1 MLPEAHGPALVRLA
15 AAWARPGAP
24 ASEDLVAATREAV
37 AAVRPQDLPG
47 AAELVQALLGRLE
60 PAAARRPARAALFAL
75 LDAVRR
81 KPFLSALAPDLVEG
95 WTRLLVP
102 AIDRADYTFG
112 ELLRSREET
121 DPRTVAIRVPG
132 SGIRDLTVADVGRR
146 TRSLARGLLSLLRD
160 DPEARVA
167 ILSENRLEAA
177 LVDLACLSNGI
188 VDMPL
193 PANATAEQVV
203 YMLRHSG
210 ARVLF
215 AEDEEQVSKVLPSL
229 AQLPALEDIVVF
241 SADAADRHRL
251 LTLEQMADQDGGAF
265 ADATR
270 AARAGRVRSR
280 DVATVMY
287 TSGTTGTPK
296 GITFSH
302 LNIVSKRLCR
312 GLALPEVG
320 EGDVFLCYLPLYH
333 TFGRYLELTGTL
345 WWGATYVLA
354 RSTATPALLEDFKAV
369 KPTVFISV
377 PKKWMELHD
386 AGVREA
392 RAQEAPDPGPYL
404 RALTGGRLRYGLSA
418 AGYLDPEVFKAF
430 QRAGVHLLSGYGMTE
445 ATGGIL
451 MTARGDYQE
460 GSIGTPLPGIE
471 CARDEDGELLVR
483 GPYVTPGYFQD
494 AGGEEAFDAGGWF
507 HTGDLVSVDGRG
519 HYRITGRKKEIYK
532 NRAGQTI
539 SPQRIENLFK
549 DFDAVGQAFLVGDRR
564 EYNTLLVWPSYDKD
578 PSLRRKTPDE
588 LRELI
593 SSLVVSAN
601 RFLAPFERVV
611 AFRLLPRALDEAHG
625 ELTHKQTF
633 KREEVERTWHDL
645 IEPMYQ
651 QKRLALPVG
660 DLFLRV
666 PNWVLREL
674 GVLQEEVSLKGGLL
688 AAGSRAME
696 VGPEPAA
703 PGSMR
708 VGDMAYQPLGG
719 TVDLGVLLARPAL
732 WVGNDGIR
740 RFMGEDAFVSLV
752 ARRRQGQEE
761 MRIDPRAWRAPPAA
775 RLPGL
780 LEQVDRDEVSF
791 HSLQAAGE
799 LLRAERPEARRA
811 IASLER
817 TLQSGRPDLARLAR
831 ALLRRAADSPDEETR
846 RRAFRALLPAEDA
859 GRTLETLRLFLD
871 RLGPY
876 ALRDEDLVSFG
887 ERGLAEA
894 QVRVLLEALCSESAY
909 AARADTSDG
918 RLLMGAMRLLTVYA
932 EAHAEWYAPVR
943 VPLARL
949 TFHRDERI
957 AARAEEELDRLRRD
971 FSAWIGPNLRRAID
985 PASGVEYGW
994 GEVVSFDP
1002 SVPEAA
1008 QELLRRAL
1016 ADTTLMRGSV
1026 FLFGRGALVS
1036 LADLPVGGA
1045 RVRLLGTQHGKSV
1058 YRLSFQTRGR
1068 ETFDIA
1074 INLAEELSPSALRE
1088 EIRWLLA
1095 AGAPPPL
1102 VEAFG
1107 GYYPEHGIFTEEF
1120 IPGETVE
1127 RQVARLERQGEARR
1141 LKHVWPFLGWNALA
1155 AHVDFWDRTGRRVA
1169 LRHPS
1174 LAAFIVPS
1182 HDYQTGARLVSIAD
1196 RSPCAGFEELL
1207 DRFQRTFVDSV
1218 ESTRPELR
1226 GGLPD
1231 SVFFSAA
1238 VEALGLER
1246 ARPLLEGLAGGPR
1259 GAAAEAFLARVRAE
1273 GFTPRAA
1280 HFAARR
1286 YRRWLAVN
1294 PGATAEA
1301 RGAILAELWGT
1312 YRLAHLEATWPDV
1325 RLRFFRQTV
1334 FAGAREELGAALD
1347 RLMEAA
1353 RGLPGSALNLEE
1365 QIAPIREALRPTAE
1379 EDYFLARLAYRY
1391 LRPTDEASLISL
1403 PSGEHVVAE
1412 VVVALTDE
1420 EGERFKVRAPASPRE
1435 VARLLQLFLDANLLV
1450 TFTAEHEFLLALDE
1464 DDALLG
1470 GLFYRRVGR
1479 DRAHMEKIVIARP
1492 HQGKGVSGGLMR
1504 ELVRRLRARAVRAL
1518 ETGYFRPDWFQKYG
1532 FRTDPTSGGLVLDIG
1547 DEPATRL

>member
-1 MLPEAHGPALVRLA
+1 MLPEAQGPALVRLA
-15 AAWARPGAP
+15 AAWARPGVP
-24 ASEDLVAATREAV
+24 PSQDLQKATLAA
-37 AAVRPQDLPG
+37 AAEVRPQDLPG

-60 PAAARRPARAALFAL
+60 PAEGRQPARSALFKL

-81 KPFLSALAPDLVEG
+81 RPFLSALTPDLAPG
-95 WTRLLVP
+95 WAGLLVP
-102 AIDRADYTFG
+102 AIDQADYTFG

-132 SGIRDLTVADVGRR
+132 SELGDLTVADVGRR
-146 TRSLARGLLSLLRD
+146 TRSLARSLLSFLGS

-177 LVDLACLSNGI
+177 LVDLACLGNGI
-188 VDMPL
+188 VDAPL

-229 AQLPALEDIVVF
+229 AQLPALEEIVVF
-241 SADAADRHRL
+241 SPDAAERHGL
-251 LTLEQMADQDGGAF
+251 LTLEQMVDQDGGAF
-265 ADATR
+265 ADA
-270 AARAGRVRSR
+270 ARAVRAGAVRSR
-280 DVATVMY
+280 DLATVMY

-296 GITFSH
+296 GIAFSH

-345 WWGATYVLA
+345 WWGATYVMA
-354 RSTATPALLEDFKAV
+354 RSTAIPSLLEDFKAV
-369 KPTVFISV
+369 RPTVFISV
-377 PKKWMELHD
+377 PKKWMEIHD
-386 AGVREA
+386 AAVREA
-392 RAQEAPDPGPYL
+392 QAGEVADPSPHL

-418 AGYLDPEVFKAF
+418 AGYLDPEVFKTF
-430 QRAGVHLLSGYGMTE
+430 HRAGMRLLSGYGMTE

-451 MTARGDYQE
+451 MTPPGDYRE
-460 GSIGTPLPGIE
+460 GSIGVPLPGIE
-471 CARDEDGELLVR
+471 CRRDEDGELLVR
-483 GPYVTPGYFQD
+483 GPYVSPGYFQ
-494 AGGEEAFDAGGWF
+494 APQGEEAYDAEGWF
-507 HTGDLVSVDGRG
+507 HTGDLVSVDEGG
-519 HYRITGRKKEIYK
+519 HYRITGRKKELYK

-549 DFDAVGQAFLVGDRR
+549 DLDAVGQAFLVGDHR
-564 EYNTLLVWPSYDKD
+564 EYNTLLVWPALDQD
-578 PSLRRKTPDE
+578 PSLRQKTPE
-588 LRELI
+588 EIRELVF
-593 SSLVVSAN
+593 SLVASAN
-601 RFLAPFERVV
+601 RFLAPFERVM
-611 AFRLLPRALDEAHG
+611 AFRLLPRPLDEAHG

-633 KREEVERTWHDL
+633 KREVVERNWRDL

-660 DLFLRV
+660 DLFLRI

-674 GVLQEEVSLKGGLL
+674 GVLQEEVSIKGGVLG
-688 AAGSRAME
+688 AGSHTLE
-696 VGPEPAA
+696 VAAEPDF
-703 PGSMR
+703 PGTMR
-708 VGDMAYQPLGG
+708 VGDLSYVAGG
-719 TVDLGVLLARPAL
+719 SAVDLGVLLARPAL

-740 RFMGEDAFVSLV
+740 RFLGEEAFLSLV
-752 ARRRQGQEE
+752 ARRRQGEDE
-761 MRIDPRAWRAPPAA
+761 MRIEPRAWRVPPAS

-780 LEQVDRDEVSF
+780 MEQVDREELSF
-791 HSLQAAGE
+791 HTLQAAGE

-831 ALLRRAADSPDEETR
+831 ALLRRAADSPDEEIR

-859 GRTLETLRLFLD
+859 GRVLATLRLFLD

-894 QVRVLLEALCSESAY
+894 QVAVLREALVAESAFS
-909 AARADTSDG
+909 AQGDTSDG
-918 RLLMGAMRLLTVYA
+918 RLLMGAMRLLAIYA
-932 EAHAEWYAPVR
+932 GAHAEWYAPVR

-971 FSAWIGPNLRRAID
+971 FSAWIGPNVRRAID
-985 PASGVEYGW
+985 PASGTEYGW
-994 GEVVSFDP
+994 KEVVAFDP
-1002 SVPEAA
+1002 SVPAA
-1008 QELLRRAL
+1008 AGELLLHAM
-1016 ADTTLMRGSV
+1016 ADTTLVRASV

-1036 LADLPVGGA
+1036 LADLAEGGA
-1045 RVRLLGTQHGKSV
+1045 RVGLLGSQHGKSV
-1058 YRLSFQTRGR
+1058 YRLSLRTRAR
-1068 ETFDIA
+1068 ESFNIA
-1074 INLAEELSPSALRE
+1074 INVAEELSPPALRE

-1141 LKHVWPFLGWNALA
+1141 LKHVWPFLGWTALS
-1155 AHVDFWDRTGRRVA
+1155 AHADFWDRTGRRVA

-1196 RSPCAGFEELL
+1196 RSPCEGFEELL
-1207 DRFQRTFVDSV
+1207 DRFQQAFVDAV

-1226 GGLPD
+1226 GGISD
-1231 SVFFSAA
+1231 AIFFSAA
-1238 VEALGLER
+1238 VDALGLHR
-1246 ARPLLEGLAGGPR
+1246 ARPLLEGLLGGRR
-1259 GAAAEAFLARVRAE
+1259 GPAAEAFLARVRAE
-1273 GFTPRAA
+1273 GFTPRAV
-1280 HFAARR
+1280 HFAVRR

-1294 PGATAEA
+1294 PGATPEA
-1301 RGAILAELWGT
+1301 RGATLSELWGT
-1312 YRLAHLEATWPDV
+1312 YRLADLESAWPDV
-1325 RLRFFRQTV
+1325 RVRFFRQTV

-1347 RLMEAA
+1347 RLMTTA
-1353 RGLPGSALNLEE
+1353 RGLPAGALNLEE
-1365 QIAPIREALRPTAE
+1365 QIAPVREALRTTAE
-1379 EDYFLARLAYRY
+1379 EDYFLARLAWRY
-1391 LRPTDEASLISL
+1391 LSPTDQASLISL
-1403 PSGEHVVAE
+1403 PSGDHVVTE

-1420 EGERFKVRAPASPRE
+1420 EGERFKVRAAASPRE
-1435 VARLLQLFLDANLLV
+1435 VARLLQIFNDANLLV
-1450 TFTAEHEFLLALDE
+1450 TFGAEHEFLLALDE

-1479 DRAHMEKIVIARP
+1479 DRAHMEKIVIARQ
-1492 HQGKGVSGGLMR
+1492 HQGKGVSGGLLR
-1504 ELVRRLRARAVRAL
+1504 ELVRRLRARGVQVL

-1532 FRTDPTSGGLVLDIG
+1532 FRTEPASGGLVLEIG
-1547 DEPATRL
+1547 EEPATRL